1 MKNSKTRRGTARDSV
16 CMVANRG
23 DLGEDV
29 LPVPGALQELQD
41 ARIRLDLQTLV
52 LPNLKL

>member
-1 MKNSKTRRGTARDSV
+1 
-16 CMVANRG
+16 MVANRG

-29 LPVPGALQELQD
+29 LPVPGSLQELQD